1 MEAGMLRVNEK
12 TREMFVYGQ
21 IGPADWGFIGADS
34 IVEGL
39 GMLGD
44 GPISVRVNSPGGSVD
59 EAVAAVENLRRH
71 GGEVTVSVDALA
83 ASAATLFL
91 VSGFKV
97 TAAPRAMVMIHQPH
111 TIAIGDASAMRKTAD
126 ILDKYSETLVDAYAA
141 KMDASRDEILAMVA
155 EETWFTAKEALAIG
169 LVDEVVDIKD
179 APKAMASASM
189 FRHPPQELFDASKPA
204 TPVEQRF
211 PKLIAAKLRAIRL
224 TRRDT

>member
-1 MEAGMLRVNEK
+1 
-12 TREMFVYGQ
+12 MFVYGQ

-224 TRRDT
+224 KRRDT

>member
-1 MEAGMLRVNEK
+1 
-12 TREMFVYGQ
+12 
-21 IGPADWGFIGADS
+21 
-34 IVEGL
+34 
-39 GMLGD
+39 MLGD

-71 GGEVTVSVDALA
+71 SGEVTVSVDALA

-111 TIAIGDASAMRKTAD
+111 TIAIGDAAAMRKTAD

-141 KMDASRDEILAMVA
+141 KMDASREEILAMVA
-155 EETWFTAKEALAIG
+155 SETWFTAKEALAIG

-189 FRHPPQELFDASKPA
+189 FRHPPQELFDAAKPA

-224 TRRDT
+224 KSRDT

>member
-1 MEAGMLRVNEK
+1 MLRVNEK

-224 TRRDT
+224 KRRDT

>member
-111 TIAIGDASAMRKTAD
+111 TIAIGDAAAMRKTAD

-224 TRRDT
+224 KRRDT

>member
-1 MEAGMLRVNEK
+1 MLRINDK

-34 IVEGL
+34 IVEAL

-71 GGEVTVSVDALA
+71 SGEVTVSVDALA

-111 TIAIGDASAMRKTAD
+111 TIAIGDSAAMRKTAD

-141 KMDASRDEILAMVA
+141 KMDASREEILAMVA
-155 EETWFTAKEALAIG
+155 SETWFTAKEALAIG

-189 FRHPPQELFDASKPA
+189 FRNAPQELFDAAKPA

-224 TRRDT
+224 KSRDT

>member
-1 MEAGMLRVNEK
+1 MLRINEK
-12 TREMFVYGQ
+12 TREMFIYGQ

-39 GMLGD
+39 ATLGD
-44 GPISVRVNSPGGSVD
+44 GPVSVRVNSPGGSVD

-71 GGEVTVSVDALA
+71 SGDVSVSVDALA

-97 TAAPRAMVMIHQPH
+97 TAAPRSMVMIHQPH
-111 TIAIGDASAMRKTAD
+111 TIAIGDAVSMRKTAD

-141 KMDASRDEILAMVA
+141 KMDASREEILAMVA
-155 EETWFTAKEALAIG
+155 DETWFTAKEALAIG
-169 LVDEVVDIKD
+169 LVDSIAEMPD
-179 APKAMASASM
+179 APKAMATAGM
-189 FRHPPQELFDASKPA
+189 FRHPPQELFDPAKPA

-211 PKLIAAKLRAIRL
+211 PKLVAAKLRAIRL
-224 TRRDT
+224 RK

>member
-1 MEAGMLRVNEK
+1 MLRVNEK

-111 TIAIGDASAMRKTAD
+111 TIAIGDAASMRKTAD

-224 TRRDT
+224 KRRDT

>member
-1 MEAGMLRVNEK
+1 MLRVNEK

-44 GPISVRVNSPGGSVD
+44 GPVSVRVNSPGGSVD

-111 TIAIGDASAMRKTAD
+111 TIAIGDAASMRKTAD

-224 TRRDT
+224 KRRDT

>member
-1 MEAGMLRVNEK
+1 MLRVNEK

-111 TIAIGDASAMRKTAD
+111 TIAIGDAASMRKTAD

-155 EETWFTAKEALAIG
+155 EETWFTAK
-169 LVDEVVDIKD
+169 
-179 APKAMASASM
+179 
-189 FRHPPQELFDASKPA
+189 
-204 TPVEQRF
+204 
-211 PKLIAAKLRAIRL
+211 
-224 TRRDT
+224 

>member
-1 MEAGMLRVNEK
+1 MLRVNEK

-111 TIAIGDASAMRKTAD
+111 TIAIGDAASMRKTAD

-211 PKLIAAKLRAIRL
+211 PKLIAAKLRSIRL
-224 TRRDT
+224 KRRDT

>member
-1 MEAGMLRVNEK
+1 MLKVNDK

-21 IGPADWGFIGADS
+21 IGPAEWGFIGADS

-39 GMLGD
+39 GMLGE
-44 GPISVRVNSPGGSVD
+44 GPVSVRVNSPGGSVD

-71 GGEVTVSVDALA
+71 SGEVSVSVDALA

-111 TIAIGDASAMRKTAD
+111 TIAIGDAAAMRKTAD

-155 EETWFTAKEALAIG
+155 DETWFTAKEALAIG
-169 LVDEVVDIKD
+169 MVDEIAELAD
-179 APKAMASASM
+179 APKAMASPGM
-189 FRHPPQELFDASKPA
+189 FQHAPQELFDPAKPA

-211 PKLIAAKLRAIRL
+211 PKLVAAKLRSIRL
-224 TRRDT
+224 RR

>member
-111 TIAIGDASAMRKTAD
+111 TIAIGDAASMRKTAD

-224 TRRDT
+224 KRRDT

>member
-1 MEAGMLRVNEK
+1 MLRINDK

-21 IGPADWGFIGADS
+21 IGPADWGFIAADS
-34 IVEGL
+34 IVEAL

-71 GGEVTVSVDALA
+71 SGEVTVSVDALA

-111 TIAIGDASAMRKTAD
+111 TIAIGDAAAMRKTAD

-141 KMDASRDEILAMVA
+141 KMDASREEILAMVA
-155 EETWFTAKEALAIG
+155 SETWFTAKEAMAIG

-189 FRHPPQELFDASKPA
+189 FRHPPQELFDAAKPA

-224 TRRDT
+224 KSRDT

>member
-1 MEAGMLRVNEK
+1 
-12 TREMFVYGQ
+12 MFVYGQ

-34 IVEGL
+34 IVEAL

-71 GGEVTVSVDALA
+71 SGEVTVSVDALA

-111 TIAIGDASAMRKTAD
+111 TIAIGDAAAMRKTAD

-141 KMDASRDEILAMVA
+141 KMDASREEILAMVA
-155 EETWFTAKEALAIG
+155 SETWFTAKEALAIG

-189 FRHPPQELFDASKPA
+189 FRHPPQELFDAAKPA
-204 TPVEQRF
+204 TVVEQRF

-224 TRRDT
+224 KSRDT

>member
-179 APKAMASASM
+179 APKAIRRRNCLTPASQP
-189 FRHPPQELFDASKPA
+189 RQ
-204 TPVEQRF
+204 
-211 PKLIAAKLRAIRL
+211 
-224 TRRDT
+224 

>member
-1 MEAGMLRVNEK
+1 MLKVNDK

-21 IGPADWGFIGADS
+21 IGPAEWGFIGADS

-39 GMLGD
+39 GMLGE
-44 GPISVRVNSPGGSVD
+44 GPVSVRVNSPGGSVD

-71 GGEVTVSVDALA
+71 SGEVSVSVDALA

-111 TIAIGDASAMRKTAD
+111 TIAIGDAAAMRKTAD

-155 EETWFTAKEALAIG
+155 DETWFTAKEALAIG
-169 LVDEVVDIKD
+169 LVDEIAELAD
-179 APKAMASASM
+179 APKAMASPGM
-189 FRHPPQELFDASKPA
+189 FRHAPQELFDPAKPA

-211 PKLIAAKLRAIRL
+211 PKLVAAKLRSIRL
-224 TRRDT
+224 RR

>member
-1 MEAGMLRVNEK
+1 MLRINDK

-34 IVEGL
+34 IVEAL

-71 GGEVTVSVDALA
+71 SGEVTVSVDALA

-111 TIAIGDASAMRKTAD
+111 TIAIGDAAAMRKTAD

-141 KMDASRDEILAMVA
+141 KMDASREEILAMVA
-155 EETWFTAKEALAIG
+155 SETWFTAKEAMAIG

-189 FRHPPQELFDASKPA
+189 FRHAPQELFDAAKPA

-224 TRRDT
+224 KNRDT

>member
-1 MEAGMLRVNEK
+1 MLRVNEK

-44 GPISVRVNSPGGSVD
+44 GPVSVRVNSPGGSVD

-71 GGEVTVSVDALA
+71 SGEVTVSVDALA

-111 TIAIGDASAMRKTAD
+111 TIAIGDAASMRKTAD

-224 TRRDT
+224 KRRDT

>member
-1 MEAGMLRVNEK
+1 MLRVNEK

-71 GGEVTVSVDALA
+71 SGEVTVSVDALA

-224 TRRDT
+224 KRRDT

>member
-1 MEAGMLRVNEK
+1 MLRVNEK

-111 TIAIGDASAMRKTAD
+111 TIAIGDAAAMRKTAD

-224 TRRDT
+224 KRRDT

>member
-44 GPISVRVNSPGGSVD
+44 GPVSVRVNSPGGSVD

-111 TIAIGDASAMRKTAD
+111 TIAIGDAASMRKTAD

-224 TRRDT
+224 KRRDT

>member
-1 MEAGMLRVNEK
+1 MLRINDK

-34 IVEGL
+34 IVEAL

-71 GGEVTVSVDALA
+71 SGEVTVSVDALA

-111 TIAIGDASAMRKTAD
+111 TIAIGDSAAMRKTAD

-141 KMDASRDEILAMVA
+141 KMDASREEILSMVA
-155 EETWFTAKEALAIG
+155 SETWFTAKEALAIG

-189 FRHPPQELFDASKPA
+189 FRYPPQELFDAAKPA

-224 TRRDT
+224 KSRDT

>member
-1 MEAGMLRVNEK
+1 MLRVNEK

-83 ASAATLFL
+83 IVAIPLFL
-91 VSGFKV
+91 
-97 TAAPRAMVMIHQPH
+97 T
-111 TIAIGDASAMRKTAD
+111 
-126 ILDKYSETLVDAYAA
+126 
-141 KMDASRDEILAMVA
+141 
-155 EETWFTAKEALAIG
+155 
-169 LVDEVVDIKD
+169 
-179 APKAMASASM
+179 
-189 FRHPPQELFDASKPA
+189 
-204 TPVEQRF
+204 
-211 PKLIAAKLRAIRL
+211 
-224 TRRDT
+224 

>member
-1 MEAGMLRVNEK
+1 MLRVNEK

-44 GPISVRVNSPGGSVD
+44 GPVSVRVNSPGGSVD

-224 TRRDT
+224 KRRDT

>member
-1 MEAGMLRVNEK
+1 MLKVNEK

-34 IVEGL
+34 MVEAL
-39 GMLGD
+39 ATLGD
-44 GPISVRVNSPGGSVD
+44 GPVSVRINSPGGSVD

-71 GGEVTVSVDALA
+71 SGEVKVSVDALA

-111 TIAIGDASAMRKTAD
+111 TIAIGDAANMRKTAD
-126 ILDKYSETLVDAYAA
+126 LLDKYSETLVDAYAA
-141 KMDASRDEILAMVA
+141 KMDATREEILAMVA
-155 EETWFTAKEALAIG
+155 AETWFTAKEALAIG
-169 LVDEVVDIKD
+169 LVDGITDVPD
-179 APKAMASASM
+179 APKAMATASM
-189 FRHPPQELFDASKPA
+189 FRHAPQELFDPAKPA

-211 PKLIAAKLRAIRL
+211 PKLVAAKLRAIRL
-224 TRRDT
+224 RK

>member
-1 MEAGMLRVNEK
+1 MEEFLRLAG
-12 TREMFVYGQ
+12 
-21 IGPADWGFIGADS
+21 D
-34 IVEGL
+34 L
-39 GMLGD
+39 GRRTALDLAGHR
-44 GPISVRVNSPGGSVD
+44 GEP
-59 EAVAAVENLRRH
+59 AVAIDD
-71 GGEVTVSVDALA
+71 GEVTVSVDALA

-224 TRRDT
+224 KRRDT